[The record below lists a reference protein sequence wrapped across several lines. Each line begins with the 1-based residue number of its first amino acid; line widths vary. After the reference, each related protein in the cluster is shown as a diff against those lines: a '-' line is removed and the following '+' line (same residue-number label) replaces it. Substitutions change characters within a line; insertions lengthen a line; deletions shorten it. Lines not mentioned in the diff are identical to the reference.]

1 MKNNRDEI
9 NIYFEQKIE
18 EQKEEIKKLQNETKD
33 KNKCFLIK
41 KDIKDKLC
49 HDLSILK
56 KKNIQYEN
64 IINSY
69 KIENLHLKQIILE
82 KEKIIK
88 NFQKVASEAKKRIET
103 LFEENKKLIEENKAI
118 NQQLENYKSTIEKNQ
133 DKEMLNKLQSLKYEL
148 NKIENYYIT
157 QLNEK
162 KEKENQE
169 IKIEK
174 EEDKKKDNNKSK
186 KDNNISM
193 TKRNTNLSYNIE
205 SKTLNTNPL
214 KQSMSSLVI
223 NSKSKNCDNKKKEQ
237 LTDRVLNTNI
247 SIGNTSNNSRKK
259 CISSKRKHFLNI
271 DAYNNC
277 IHINKNNGFHNN
289 IVTNI
294 LFSNNGRNKFLKDNH
309 SLSNISNG
317 NIYYNPIKTN
327 NFVNRKNQ
335 FSPFDTPNK
344 TSEIYEKY
352 FYN

>member
-1 MKNNRDEI
+1 M
-9 NIYFEQKIE
+9 
-18 EQKEEIKKLQNETKD
+18 
-33 KNKCFLIK
+33 
-41 KDIKDKLC
+41 
-49 HDLSILK
+49 
-56 KKNIQYEN
+56 
-64 IINSY
+64 
-69 KIENLHLKQIILE
+69 
-82 KEKIIK
+82 
-88 NFQKVASEAKKRIET
+88 
-103 LFEENKKLIEENKAI
+103 EENKLI
-118 NQQLENYKSTIEKNQ
+118 NQQLENYKSTAEINQ
-133 DKEMLNKLQSLKYEL
+133 DKEMLNKLQSLKNEL
-148 NKIENYYIT
+148 NQIENYYIT

-174 EEDKKKDNNKSK
+174 EDDNKKNN
-186 KDNNISM
+186 NNISL

-205 SKTLNTNPL
+205 SKTLESNPL
-214 KQSMSSLVI
+214 KQSMSSLII
-223 NSKSKNCDNKKKEQ
+223 NTKKFDNKKKEQ

-247 SIGNTSNNSRKK
+247 SIGNNSNNNNNRKK
-259 CISSKRKHFLNI
+259 CISSKRRHFLNL

-327 NFVNRKNQ
+327 NFINRKNQ

>member
-9 NIYFEQKIE
+9 KIYFEQKIE
-18 EQKEEIKKLQNETKD
+18 EQKEEIKKLQNESKD

-41 KDIKDKLC
+41 KDIKDKLS

-69 KIENLHLKQIILE
+69 KIENLHLKKIILE

-103 LFEENKKLIEENKAI
+103 LFAENKKLMEENKLI
-118 NQQLENYKSTIEKNQ
+118 NQQLENYKSTAEINQ
-133 DKEMLNKLQSLKYEL
+133 DKEMLNKLQSLKNEL
-148 NKIENYYIT
+148 NQIENYYIT

-174 EEDKKKDNNKSK
+174 EDDNKKNN
-186 KDNNISM
+186 NNISL

-205 SKTLNTNPL
+205 SKTLESNPL
-214 KQSMSSLVI
+214 KQSMSSLII
-223 NSKSKNCDNKKKEQ
+223 NTKKFDNKKKEQ

-247 SIGNTSNNSRKK
+247 SIGNNSNNNNNRKK
-259 CISSKRKHFLNI
+259 CISSKRRHFLNL

-294 LFSNNGRNKFLKDNH
+294 LFSNNGKNKFLKDNH

-327 NFVNRKNQ
+327 NFINRKNQ

>member
-9 NIYFEQKIE
+9 KIYFEQKIE
-18 EQKEEIKKLQNETKD
+18 EQKEEIKKLQNESKD

-41 KDIKDKLC
+41 KDIKDKLS

-69 KIENLHLKQIILE
+69 KIENLHLKKIILE

-103 LFEENKKLIEENKAI
+103 LFAENKKLMEENKLI
-118 NQQLENYKSTIEKNQ
+118 NQQLENYKSTAEINQ
-133 DKEMLNKLQSLKYEL
+133 DKEMLNKLQSLKNEL
-148 NKIENYYIT
+148 NQIENYYIT

-174 EEDKKKDNNKSK
+174 EDDNKKNN
-186 KDNNISM
+186 NNISL

-205 SKTLNTNPL
+205 SKTLESNPL
-214 KQSMSSLVI
+214 KQSMSSLII
-223 NSKSKNCDNKKKEQ
+223 NTKKFDNKKKEQ

-247 SIGNTSNNSRKK
+247 SIGNNSNNNNNRKK

-327 NFVNRKNQ
+327 NFINRKNQ

>member
-9 NIYFEQKIE
+9 KIYFEQKIE
-18 EQKEEIKKLQNETKD
+18 EQKEEIKKLQNESKD

-41 KDIKDKLC
+41 KDIKDKLS

-69 KIENLHLKQIILE
+69 KIENLHLKKIILE

-103 LFEENKKLIEENKAI
+103 LFAENKKLMEENKLI
-118 NQQLENYKSTIEKNQ
+118 NQQLENYKSTAEINQ
-133 DKEMLNKLQSLKYEL
+133 DKEMLNKLQSLKNEL
-148 NKIENYYIT
+148 NQIENYYIT

-174 EEDKKKDNNKSK
+174 EDDNKKNN
-186 KDNNISM
+186 NNISL

-205 SKTLNTNPL
+205 SKTLESNPL
-214 KQSMSSLVI
+214 KQSMSSLII
-223 NSKSKNCDNKKKEQ
+223 NTKKFDNKKKEQ

-247 SIGNTSNNSRKK
+247 SIGNNSNNNNNRKK
-259 CISSKRKHFLNI
+259 CISSKRRHFLNL

-294 LFSNNGRNKFLKDNH
+294 LFSNTGRNKFLKDNH

-327 NFVNRKNQ
+327 NFINRKNQ

>member
-69 KIENLHLKQIILE
+69 KIENLHLKKIILE

-103 LFEENKKLIEENKAI
+103 LFAENKKLMEENKLI
-118 NQQLENYKSTIEKNQ
+118 NQQLENYKSTAEINQ
-133 DKEMLNKLQSLKYEL
+133 DKEMLNKLQSLKNEL
-148 NKIENYYIT
+148 NQIENYYIT

-174 EEDKKKDNNKSK
+174 EDDNKKNN
-186 KDNNISM
+186 NNISL

-205 SKTLNTNPL
+205 SKTLESNPL
-214 KQSMSSLVI
+214 KQSMSSLII
-223 NSKSKNCDNKKKEQ
+223 NTKKFDNKKKEQ

-247 SIGNTSNNSRKK
+247 SIGNNSNNNNNRKK
-259 CISSKRKHFLNI
+259 CISSKRRHFLNL

-327 NFVNRKNQ
+327 NFINRKNQ

>member
-9 NIYFEQKIE
+9 KIYFEQKIE
-18 EQKEEIKKLQNETKD
+18 EQKEEIKKLQNESKD

-41 KDIKDKLC
+41 KDIKDKLS

-69 KIENLHLKQIILE
+69 KIENLHLKKIILE

-103 LFEENKKLIEENKAI
+103 LFAENKKLMEENKLI
-118 NQQLENYKSTIEKNQ
+118 NQQLENYKSTAEINQ
-133 DKEMLNKLQSLKYEL
+133 DKEMLNKLQSLKNEL
-148 NKIENYYIT
+148 NQIENYYIT

-174 EEDKKKDNNKSK
+174 EDDNKKNN
-186 KDNNISM
+186 NNISL

-205 SKTLNTNPL
+205 SKTLESNPL
-214 KQSMSSLVI
+214 KQSMSSLII
-223 NSKSKNCDNKKKEQ
+223 NTKKFDNKKKEQ

-247 SIGNTSNNSRKK
+247 SIGNNSNNNNNRKK
-259 CISSKRKHFLNI
+259 CISSKRRHFLNL

-327 NFVNRKNQ
+327 NIINRKNQ

>member
-9 NIYFEQKIE
+9 KIYFEQKIE
-18 EQKEEIKKLQNETKD
+18 EQKEEIKKFQNESKD

-41 KDIKDKLC
+41 KDIKDKLS

-69 KIENLHLKQIILE
+69 KIENLHLKKIILE

-103 LFEENKKLIEENKAI
+103 LFAENKKLMEENKLI
-118 NQQLENYKSTIEKNQ
+118 NQQLENYKSTAEINQ
-133 DKEMLNKLQSLKYEL
+133 DKEMLNKLQSLKNEL
-148 NKIENYYIT
+148 NQIENYYIT

-174 EEDKKKDNNKSK
+174 EDDNKKNN
-186 KDNNISM
+186 NNISL

-205 SKTLNTNPL
+205 SKTLESNPL
-214 KQSMSSLVI
+214 KQSMSSLII
-223 NSKSKNCDNKKKEQ
+223 NTKKFDNKKKEQ

-247 SIGNTSNNSRKK
+247 SIGNNSNNNNNRKK
-259 CISSKRKHFLNI
+259 CISSKRRHFLNL

-327 NFVNRKNQ
+327 NFINRKNQ

>member
-9 NIYFEQKIE
+9 KIYFEQKIE
-18 EQKEEIKKLQNETKD
+18 EQKEEIKKLQNESKEN
-33 KNKCFLIK
+33 NKCFLIK

-69 KIENLHLKQIILE
+69 KIENSHLKKIILE

-103 LFEENKKLIEENKAI
+103 LFEENKKLIEENKLI
-118 NQQLENYKSTIEKNQ
+118 NQQLENYKSTTENNQ
-133 DKEMLNKLQSLKYEL
+133 DKEMLNKLQSLKDEL

-162 KEKENQE
+162 KEKENQD

-174 EEDKKKDNNKSK
+174 EEDKKR
-186 KDNNISM
+186 DNNISI

-205 SKTLNTNPL
+205 SKTLDTNLL

-223 NSKSKNCDNKKKEQ
+223 NSKNCNNKQKGQ
-237 LTDRVLNTNI
+237 LTDRILNNNI
-247 SIGNTSNNSRKK
+247 SIGNTSSNNNRKK

-271 DAYNNC
+271 DSYNNC

-294 LFSNNGRNKFLKDNH
+294 LFSNTGRNKFLKDNH

-327 NFVNRKNQ
+327 NIINRKNQ

>member
-9 NIYFEQKIE
+9 KIYIEQKIE
-18 EQKEEIKKLQNETKD
+18 EQKEEIKKLQNESKD

-41 KDIKDKLC
+41 KDIKDKLS

-69 KIENLHLKQIILE
+69 KIENLHLKKIILE

-103 LFEENKKLIEENKAI
+103 LFAENKKLMEENKLI
-118 NQQLENYKSTIEKNQ
+118 NQQLENYKSTAEINQ
-133 DKEMLNKLQSLKYEL
+133 DKEMLNKLQSLKNEL
-148 NKIENYYIT
+148 NQIENYYIT

-174 EEDKKKDNNKSK
+174 EDDNKKNN
-186 KDNNISM
+186 NNISL

-205 SKTLNTNPL
+205 SKTLESNPL
-214 KQSMSSLVI
+214 KQSMSSLII
-223 NSKSKNCDNKKKEQ
+223 NTKKFDNKKKEQ

-247 SIGNTSNNSRKK
+247 SIGNNSNNNNNRKK
-259 CISSKRKHFLNI
+259 CISSKRRHFLNL

-327 NFVNRKNQ
+327 NFINRKNQ